1 MKTKLFT
8 QIFLYTLLLIPAL
21 VFVWKYV
28 AGYMDGDTIFVE
40 TREEITTD
48 DIPSTTIC
56 TGFTYPEYLNLT
68 HRTENQSDA
77 EYLSKSAE
85 MVIEVAENGHTAK
98 QNLTLQN
105 DSMQFSDLVIT
116 MKQVHVEGDTTRSK
130 IYLKKCFSITVKSRN
145 GESKRY
151 INTKD
156 FRLSLDM
163 MISKPYPSLRF
174 FGLTSKENSYGFI
187 VEKWFDGKVQIVDQ
201 QSDIFDV
208 LIVNVIEYQYLK
220 SACSQDSYYQILA
233 DRFESLDTNAFLE
246 QHFKFMC
253 KTKNQ
258 YGGNYINTTCSPVS
272 LPFRNN
278 KTPICS
284 QDIEKW
290 CYQRVLERLML
301 DQTEL
306 STRTCKVKEFKIK
319 PKPISKNTVDGNL
332 VVWIK
337 FERAEEEIA
346 NAREW
351 LTTRTFKTVKREQ
364 YVISTFSLIGNI
376 GGTLGMFV
384 GFSFLSTS
392 EWIMNV
398 IETLLG
404 HFRSRKRTL
413 SQTLSYKQNTVTE

>member
-1 MKTKLFT
+1 MKAKLFT
-8 QIFLYTLLLIPAL
+8 QIFLYTFLLIPAL

-48 DIPSTTIC
+48 DIPTITIC

-77 EYLSKSAE
+77 EYLSKSAA
-85 MVIEVAENGHTAK
+85 MLIEVAENGQSSQ

-105 DSMQFSDLVIT
+105 NSMQFSDLIIT
-116 MKQVHVEGDTTRSK
+116 MKQVHVDGDTVRSS
-130 IYLKKCFSITVKSRN
+130 IYLKKCFSLIVDSKN
-145 GESKRY
+145 AESKRY

-156 FRLSLDM
+156 FKLSLDM
-163 MISKPYPSLRF
+163 MISKPYPSLGF

-187 VEKWFDGKVQIVDQ
+187 VGKFGKWFDGKVELVDR

-233 DRFESLDTNAFLE
+233 NRFELFDTNTFLE

-272 LPFRNN
+272 LPFRN
-278 KTPICS
+278 KIPICS

-290 CYQRVLERLML
+290 CYRRVLDRLMS

-319 PKPISKNTVDGNL
+319 PIPISKNTVDGNL
-332 VVWIK
+332 VAYIK

-351 LTTRTFKTVKREQ
+351 LTTTTFKTVKREQ

-376 GGTLGMFV
+376 GGTLGNRHV
-384 GFSFLSTS
+384 CRILSPKH
-392 EWIMNV
+392 I
-398 IETLLG
+398 
-404 HFRSRKRTL
+404 
-413 SQTLSYKQNTVTE
+413 